1 MRNRPIVLNRIPQ
14 RSPLFLGRRGN
25 IVLDA
30 QGEAKISASH
40 LISGQDINVMGESM
54 TIVGMTDHHSSH
66 SQTHETGFLMGID
79 MTL

>member
-1 MRNRPIVLNRIPQ
+1 MHEKSSDSSETHAIII
-14 RSPLFLGRRGN
+14 SSILGATGN

-66 SQTHETGFLMGID
+66 SQTHETGF
-79 MTL
+79 